1 MRRAV
6 EVPRYPD
13 LSFERA
19 LLESG
24 FVCVAGVDEAG
35 RGAWAGPVVAG
46 AVILPLQDASL
57 GQTLSGVRDSKQM
70 TARLRQAW
78 DLRIR
83 EVAIAAAV
91 GQAGSQ
97 EVDGLGL
104 IAATRAAMRRALDAL
119 GVLPDHVLIDHLG
132 LPEVDRPQTA
142 ITHGD
147 ARCLSIAAASV
158 LAKVERDR
166 IMVEM
171 DTRHPGYDFGRN
183 KGYGTPGHAASLLR
197 DGPCPIHRYTYAP
210 IAQLRLSLR

>member
-1 MRRAV
+1 MRHAT
-6 EVPRYPD
+6 EVPLYPD

-19 LLESG
+19 LRATG
-24 FVCVAGVDEAG
+24 IRRIAGVDEAG

-46 AVILPLQDASL
+46 AVILPLDKRHLSQR
-57 GQTLSGVRDSKQM
+57 LSGVRDSKQM
-70 TARLRQAW
+70 TAQQRQTW

-91 GQAGSQ
+91 GRAESE
-97 EVDGLGL
+97 EVDALGL

-119 GVLPDHVLIDHLG
+119 GLTPDHVLIDHLR
-132 LPEVDRPQTA
+132 LPEITWPQTA

-147 ARCLSIAAASV
+147 ARALSIAAASV

-171 DTRHPGYDFGRN
+171 DALHPGYAFSRN
-183 KGYGTPGHAASLLR
+183 KGYGTAAHAASLLR
-197 DGPCPIHRYTYAP
+197 TGPCPIHRFTFAP